1 MYWIKINSKK
11 CQKKEPYSTTKDI
24 KPIAWRVL
32 HIKLFLLH
40 LHVIMYVHVHVFV
53 YRHTWINLKTS
64 ISKMSVLFR
73 NRAIS
78 LKRDKKN
85 LQWLD
90 ICA

>member
-11 CQKKEPYSTTKDI
+11 CQKKEPYSNTKDI
-24 KPIAWRVL
+24 KPIALRVL
-32 HIKLFLLH
+32 HIKLFRLH
-40 LHVIMYVHVHVFV
+40 LIMYVNVHVFI
-53 YRHTWINLKTS
+53 YRQASINLKTS